1 MICEL
6 GHDKTGMDIL
16 YSLCL
21 YLFHCLLLLD
31 LSSSALAVDSL
42 HMPGILSVET
52 PYMSQR
58 SYLDSPL
65 TV

>member
-42 HMPGILSVET
+42 QFRVSHFAQLS
-52 PYMSQR
+52 PNMFAPKICQS
-58 SYLDSPL
+58 L
-65 TV
+65 